1 MKIMIVA
8 VGQRQPAWADTAVA
22 DYLARLPADF
32 RVELKEVKAEP
43 RTARRNE
50 PTERL
55 LAAEANRIRAALPP
69 GSLLVALDEH
79 GRDWTTRGFAE
90 SLERWRDAAEQVAFV
105 IGGPDGLDAS
115 LKAGARLLLR
125 LSSMTLPH
133 ALARVLLVEQL
144 YRSWSLLANHPY
156 HRA

>member
-1 MKIMIVA
+1 MKITVVA
-8 VGQRQPAWADTAVA
+8 VGQRQPAWADSAVA

-43 RTARRNE
+43 RAGKANE

-55 LAAEANRIRAALPP
+55 LAAEAARIRSALPA
-69 GSLLVALDEH
+69 GAVLVALDER
-79 GRDWTTRGFAE
+79 GRDWSTRQLADA
-90 SLERWRDAAEQVAFV
+90 LQRWRDAAENVAFV

-115 LKAGARLLLR
+115 LKAAARVLLR
-125 LSSMTLPH
+125 LSSLTLPH

-144 YRSWSLLANHPY
+144 YRGWSMLANHPY

>member
-1 MKIMIVA
+1 MRITIVA
-8 VGQRQPAWADTAVA
+8 VGQRQPAWADVAVA

-32 RVELKEVKAEP
+32 KVELKEVKAEP
-43 RTARRNE
+43 RTSRSRE
-50 PTERL
+50 PTERM
-55 LAAEANRIRAALPP
+55 LAAEAARIRAALPD
-69 GSLLVALDEH
+69 GCVLVALDER
-79 GRDWTTRGFAE
+79 GRDWTTRQLAE
-90 SLERWRDAAEQVAFV
+90 SLQRWRDAAEPAAFV
-105 IGGPDGLDAS
+105 IGGPDGLDGS
-115 LKAGARLLLR
+115 LKTGARMLLR

>member
-1 MKIMIVA
+1 MRITIVA
-8 VGQRQPAWADTAVA
+8 VGQRQPAWAGVAVA
-22 DYLARLPADF
+22 DYLSRLPADF
-32 RVELKEVKAEP
+32 KVELKEVKAEP
-43 RTARRNE
+43 RSAKGNE
-50 PTERL
+50 PIERL
-55 LAAEANRIRAALPP
+55 LAAEATRVRAALPA

-79 GRDWTTRGFAE
+79 GRDWTTRQLAE
-90 SLERWRDAAEQVAFV
+90 SLQRWRDAAEQIAFV

-115 LKAGARLLLR
+115 LKAGARMLLR